1 MLGGFLSRALLLAF
15 GYAYPAY
22 ECYKTVELNKPE
34 IEHLIFWC
42 QYWILVALL
51 TILERFGDAA
61 ISWLPLYS
69 EAKLMFFIYLW
80 CPKTKGTTY
89 VYETFFRPY
98 ISQHENDIDRNIL
111 EFRARASDM
120 LIIYWQKSATLGQHT
135 FFNILKYVAAPQSPS
150 QLSRPPP
157 SQQRSQSEKQKKSQP
172 PQQQQVPQK
181 QPTTLR
187 RATSA
192 AARQEHQS
200 PEAQTATTTSKSR
213 RLTTA
218 KSAPV
223 ASAKSIPVAST
234 AKLVEETKT
243 SAVKLAEEDA
253 PSPVSNAN
261 APIHETSTSRLPVS
275 ETDDM
280 VIDEDV
286 ITTEDIA
293 ELDATPETTPMEE
306 VIRVTR
312 ARLRR
317 RVATGTTAAGGAVGR
332 AVN

>member
-1 MLGGFLSRALLLAF
+1 MLGGLLSRVLLLAF

-34 IEHLIFWC
+34 IEQLIFWC

-51 TILERFGDAA
+51 TVLERFGDAS

-80 CPKTKGTTY
+80 CPRTKGTTY

-120 LIIYWQKSATLGQHT
+120 LIVYWQKSATLGQNT
-135 FFNILKYVAAPQSPS
+135 FFNILKYFAAQSPS
-150 QLSRPPP
+150 QLSRTHP
-157 SQQRSQSEKQKKSQP
+157 SQPKKQQKSQP
-172 PQQQQVPQK
+172 QEQQQVPQK

-187 RATSA
+187 RAASA
-192 AARQEHQS
+192 AARQAAVTQQS
-200 PEAQTATTTSKSR
+200 QETQTAPSTSKIR
-213 RLTTA
+213 RLTTS

-223 ASAKSIPVAST
+223 APTKSIPVANT
-234 AKLVEETKT
+234 AKLAEETKT
-243 SAVKLAEEDA
+243 NRVKLAAEDA
-253 PSPVSNAN
+253 PAPANNAD
-261 APIHETSTSRLPVS
+261 APIYDTDASPLP
-275 ETDDM
+275 EAEMDDM
-280 VIDEDV
+280 VIDEGNV
-286 ITTEDIA
+286 AIEDITG
-293 ELDATPETTPMEE
+293 LDATPEKTPMEE
-306 VIRVTR
+306 AIRVTR

-317 RVATGTTAAGGAVGR
+317 RVATGTTAAASIP